1 MGNLANLLTNPNRR
15 FHGRRI
21 KLSRKEIE
29 KRLAHGQ
36 KTSGYEEYED
46 SNFEQ
51 SM

>member
-1 MGNLANLLTNPNRR
+1 MGDLANLLANANRR
-15 FHGRRI
+15 YHGKCI

-46 SNFEQ
+46 NNFEP

>member
-1 MGNLANLLTNPNRR
+1 MGNLANLLRNPNKR
-15 FHGRRI
+15 FRGKRI

-36 KTSGYEEYED
+36 KTSGYEEYDD
-46 SNFEQ
+46 SSFEQ